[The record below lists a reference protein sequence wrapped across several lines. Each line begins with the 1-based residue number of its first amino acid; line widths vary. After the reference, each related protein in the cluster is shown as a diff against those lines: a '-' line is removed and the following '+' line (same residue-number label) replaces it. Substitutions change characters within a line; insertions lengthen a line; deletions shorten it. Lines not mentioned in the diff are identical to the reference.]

1 MNEKYTIYQVLKM
14 LDKYIFFSKEKN
26 EEAIYYT
33 KKENSIMCFNSHF
46 KSIITEAD
54 FTENFFDVV
63 FYRYIE
69 KAQNNEEENTQYF
82 RQ

>member
-1 MNEKYTIYQVLKM
+1 MNEKYTIYQVLKL

-33 KKENSIMCFNSHF
+33 KKDYSIICFNSHF
-46 KSIITEAD
+46 KSIITETD
-54 FTENFFDVV
+54 FTNNFFDTV

-69 KAQNNEEENTQYF
+69 KTQSSEEENTQYF